1 MDKPGREIS
10 LRPGTNIVQK
20 QFGET
25 AVFLKPE
32 GHEGPEVTILGRL
45 RVGSEFNT
53 SLAVRMTREG
63 AIELALQLS
72 ELAQQNGWLLPP
84 GVLISS

>member
-1 MDKPGREIS
+1 MDKPGREIN
-10 LRPGTNIVQK
+10 LRSGTNIVQQ

-25 AVFLKPE
+25 AVFLKPA

-45 RVGSEFNT
+45 RNTSEFGT
-53 SLAVRMTREG
+53 SLAVRMSREG

-72 ELAQQNGWLLPP
+72 ELAQQNGWPLPP
-84 GVLISS
+84 GVLITS